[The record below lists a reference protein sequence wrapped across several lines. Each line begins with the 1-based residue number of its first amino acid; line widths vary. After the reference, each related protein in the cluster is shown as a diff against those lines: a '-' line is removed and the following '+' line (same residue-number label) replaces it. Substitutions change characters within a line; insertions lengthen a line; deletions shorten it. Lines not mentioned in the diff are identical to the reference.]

1 LFACSEHPKLAVL
14 RNRLLAIQT
23 KPMNGLLDTSNPT
36 SEWSANKKLRIGLHR
51 FPICPRLGKNTN
63 LV

>member
-51 FPICPRLGKNTN
+51 FPICP
-63 LV
+63 